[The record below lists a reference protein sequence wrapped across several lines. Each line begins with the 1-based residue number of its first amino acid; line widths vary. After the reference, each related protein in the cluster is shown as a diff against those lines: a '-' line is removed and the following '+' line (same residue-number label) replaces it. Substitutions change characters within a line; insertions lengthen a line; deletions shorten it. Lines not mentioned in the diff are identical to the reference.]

1 MYTYRMVLTWSE
13 GEHYWIAEAPDL
25 GAVSADGRTPE
36 EAIAH
41 LQEAMQVSLSVA
53 QERGLPI
60 PRPKSYEQIAAEE
73 DAAPLQASASA

>member
-25 GAVSADGRTPE
+25 GVVSADGQTPE

-41 LQEAMQVSLSVA
+41 LQEALRVSLSVA
-53 QERGLPI
+53 HERGLPI
-60 PRPKSYEQIAAEE
+60 PKPKNYEQLAAEE
-73 DAAPLQASASA
+73 DTARLQTSASA